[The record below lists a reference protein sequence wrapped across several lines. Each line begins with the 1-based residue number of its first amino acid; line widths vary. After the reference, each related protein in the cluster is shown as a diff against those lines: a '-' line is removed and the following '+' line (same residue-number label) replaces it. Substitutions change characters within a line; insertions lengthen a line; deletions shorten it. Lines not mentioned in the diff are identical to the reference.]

1 MYVSEINILINN
13 LFDMEV
19 KKYAYL
25 DRACK
30 VQLTEDKIIE
40 EDMTL
45 YIGYSNS
52 NSEDG
57 VYC

>member
-1 MYVSEINILINN
+1 MFVSEINILINN
-13 LFDMEV
+13 LFNMEI

-25 DRACK
+25 DGECK